1 MSLLTIHGLSIQF
14 GGVVALDEVS
24 FNHEQGQ
31 ILGLIGP
38 NGSGKT
44 TVFNCITRVY
54 EPTAGS
60 ILLDGVDLLRLPAH
74 EVIAA
79 GVARTFQNLELFGS
93 MSVLENVLV
102 GQHTRMRSNLIACAL
117 ALPSVG
123 REERRARLRAEEVLD
138 LLGLAEVRDTLVGSL
153 PFGLKKRV
161 ELARALVSQ
170 PRLLLLDEPANGLSY
185 EEAAG
190 LAKTVGMLRD
200 ELKLTVVLV
209 EHNMQLVM
217 DVSDRV
223 CVLHFGTKIAEG
235 TPDEVN
241 KDPAVLD
248 AYLGAAGA

>member
-1 MSLLTIHGLSIQF
+1 MALLSIEDLSIRF
-14 GGVVALDEVS
+14 GGVVALDGVTFS
-24 FNHEQGQ
+24 HEPGQ

-54 EPTAGS
+54 EPGRGS
-60 ILLDGVDLLRLPAH
+60 ILFDGADLLRLPAH
-74 EVIAA
+74 KVIAA

-93 MSVLENVLV
+93 MSVIENVLV
-102 GQHTRMRSNLIACAL
+102 GQHTTMRSSLLDCAF
-117 ALPSVG
+117 ALPRVG
-123 REERRARLRAEEVLD
+123 REERHARRRAEEMLEM
-138 LLGLAEVRDTLVGSL
+138 LGLQDHRDISVAGL

-170 PRLLLLDEPANGLSY
+170 PRLLLLDEPANGLSF

-190 LAKTVGMLRD
+190 LAHLVRQLRD

-209 EHNMQLVM
+209 EHNMHLVM

-223 CVLHFGTKIAEG
+223 CVLNFGTKIAEG
-235 TPDEVN
+235 TAEEVQR
-241 KDPAVLD
+241 DPAVLG
-248 AYLGAAGA
+248 AYLGDSDA